1 MLSLIPGNDFLNRLA
16 DTSVGKH
23 LLAPG
28 SEVGGS
34 HEKTQ
39 PSSYAGE
46 SDATRFQASGV
57 QVERAF
63 QYSESMS
70 LQLTTKDGDSVTVD
84 FRQLYA
90 SYQSYKEM
98 LYAESRYAEEQPQ
111 GNAFYKSL
119 ETMQSMAFEERFAF
133 SVQGELDLDELKAVF
148 DVFDQ
153 VDAIANQFYGGN
165 LEQALQSA
173 QSLKMDFGQLQ
184 SMQLNLTQSASYSSY
199 QQQAAIAE
207 YDAVQDV
214 NIPMNGANK
223 FSSLE
228 QLPEYYQ
235 KWQAALETL
244 NEWFDDASKSWVQ
257 LTAKVAAQR
266 FPEQGSE
273 QMWLAR
279 MDNFH
284 RQLAGFNAP
293 TATLRAAS

>member
-1 MLSLIPGNDFLNRLA
+1 MLSLITGNDFLNRLA
-16 DTSVGKH
+16 DASVGKH
-23 LLAPG
+23 LFAPG
-28 SEVGGS
+28 SEDASPGRS
-34 HEKTQ
+34 Q
-39 PSSYAGE
+39 PAGYA
-46 SDATRFQASGV
+46 DDLDDTRFVASDV
-57 QVERAF
+57 QVERSF

-70 LQLTTKDGDSVTVD
+70 LQLTTKEGDQVTVD

-90 SYQSYKEM
+90 SYQSFKEM

-133 SVQGELDLDELKAVF
+133 SIQGELDLDELKAVF
-148 DVFDQ
+148 EVFDQ

-173 QSLKMDFGQLQ
+173 QTLKMDFGQLQ
-184 SMQLNLTQSASYSSY
+184 SMQLNLTQSVSYSSL

-207 YDAVQDV
+207 YGAVQDV
-214 NIPMNGANK
+214 NHSVNGVSK

-235 KWQAALETL
+235 KWQLALETL
-244 NEWFDDASKSWVQ
+244 NEWFEDASKTWVQ

-266 FPEQGSE
+266 FPDQGSE

-279 MDNFH
+279 MESFH
-284 RQLAGFNAP
+284 RQLDGFNVP
-293 TATLRAAS
+293 MATLRAAS